1 MQRHAVAAYRGTWVP
16 LVLVLAGGCG
26 GPTAPAPGQGVT
38 VRPSSTAV
46 VVGDKVAF
54 TATIPLSRSVSPGEI
69 RWIVAREA
77 NQRWPAG
84 PVGEL
89 AAAPDARSVEWI
101 APAVGRY
108 DIRVGVAG
116 TWGAASG
123 VTVSWLPRDSPL
135 LGTWRLK
142 SWRLTPTTGGA
153 PENIAFDAGHLD
165 VDSDGLSL
173 SAFAPGELY
182 YGDPYL
188 ILSYA
193 GGRVEGQELTLC
205 PAPGA
210 TPCLGATWAL
220 TDSVLTIIGPES
232 TYDLFDSAYVA
243 GVPTFEFVR

>member
-1 MQRHAVAAYRGTWVP
+1 MSRHAVVPLWVP
-16 LVLVLAGGCG
+16 AILVLAAGGCG
-26 GPTAPAPGQGVT
+26 GPTAPRQPEVT
-38 VRPSSTAV
+38 VTPSSTGV
-46 VVGDKVAF
+46 LVGDRVTFA
-54 TATIPLSRSVSPGEI
+54 ATIASTLDQSVSAGDI

-89 AAAPDARSVEWI
+89 TAAPDGRSVEWT
-101 APAVGRY
+101 APAIGRY
-108 DIRVGVAG
+108 DVRVGVAG

-123 VTVSWLPRDSPL
+123 ITVSWLPAGSPF

-142 SWRLTPTTGGA
+142 SWLLAPTAGGA
-153 PENIAFDAGHLD
+153 PEDIAFDAGHLD

-193 GGRVEGQELTLC
+193 GGRVGGQELTLC
-205 PAPGA
+205 PAPGV
-210 TPCLGATWAL
+210 TPCLGATWTL
-220 TDSVLTIIGPES
+220 TDSVLTLVGPET
-232 TYDLFDSAYVA
+232 TYDLFDSAYVT